1 MIRHPELQATSRLI
15 GLNCGPNG
23 LNNVL
28 AFRRGAMVALA
39 VFALAVLAFP
49 KDVFQGGCQ
58 QDASRVCTAALAVCI
73 TFAFLFFAFSLPCCS
88 VLWPDIVKLPGWSL
102 WAWMP

>member
-15 GLNCGPNG
+15 GLKCGPNG

-58 QDASRVCTAALAVCI
+58 QDASRVCTAAAC
-73 TFAFLFFAFSLPCCS
+73 FSKYML
-88 VLWPDIVKLPGWSL
+88 LY
-102 WAWMP
+102 